1 VNYDIDEPRVIRPSR
16 NDVLLGHPHEA
27 PWSVFRRSAA
37 RVGWKRRLMLMPYVH
52 VDEYH
57 LSLAEPVIRNCDLF
71 LAITGQSWFES
82 VDSSIT
88 AHWLPKM
95 IHVDLAVD
103 RIDFPRIKTAFNPPS
118 RRRFLYVG
126 HTGWYKNTP
135 YLTELSRRLPE
146 FEFSWIGS
154 GDGGIP
160 GLTRLGRHDFRTVES
175 RQLVAEYDFLLTVGV
190 GDANPTTV
198 LEAMSWGL
206 IPVSTPESGY
216 IGERG
221 IVPIP
226 ARDPAAAEQVLR
238 ELQTRPAAEL
248 TALQALNDA
257 RLDEH
262 FNWDRFTQQVVSAIE
277 SDASPELGP
286 VPRSRQVRF
295 GWLSAQRQASVLA
308 PQRLR
313 DTSRA
318 LLKSSRTGRSMLE
331 AYRRARR

>member
-1 VNYDIDEPRVIRPSR
+1 
-16 NDVLLGHPHEA
+16 
-27 PWSVFRRSAA
+27 
-37 RVGWKRRLMLMPYVH
+37 MLMPYVH
-52 VDEYH
+52 VDDYH

-71 LAITGQSWFES
+71 LAITGKPWFES

-95 IHVDLAVD
+95 IQVDLAVD
-103 RIDFPRIKTAFNPPS
+103 RFDFPRIKTSFNPPN
-118 RRRFLYVG
+118 RRRFLYIG

-160 GLTRLGRHDFRTVES
+160 GLKSLGRQDFRTVES
-175 RQLVAEYDFLLTVGV
+175 RQLVAEHDFLLTVGV

-206 IPVSTPESGY
+206 VPVCTPESGY
-216 IGERG
+216 RGERG
-221 IVPIP
+221 IVTVP

-238 ELQTRPAAEL
+238 ELQAQTAAEL
-248 TALQALNDA
+248 AALQASNDA
-257 RLDEH
+257 RLEGH
-262 FNWDRFTQQVVSAIE
+262 FNWDRFTQQIVSAIE
-277 SDASPELGP
+277 SDDSPELDP
-286 VPRSRQVRF
+286 VSPTRRLRL
-295 GWLSAQRQASVLA
+295 GWLSAQRQATVLA
-308 PQRLR
+308 PRKLR

-318 LLKSSRTGRSMLE
+318 LLTTSRTGRSLLE
-331 AYRRARR
+331 SYRRARR